1 MAFCLF
7 ALCTPMT
14 LPTFDLGQWLSAHR
28 IWGLLSA
35 SARRTLMQGSQEL
48 ELQRGQVLAQAG
60 QWPDALWL
68 IVEGRIN
75 LNNTQRQHT
84 HAMYAGEAFGQ
95 GATAIALQQQCTAQA
110 GTDAHLLQV
119 PVAVLQTLLQTDPAL
134 EPFFPVPVSGVLP
147 GKPSPGAQQSASQEI
162 SLLSRP
168 LHSLVRQQP
177 ITLPPSLSILQVAQ
191 AMRERSVSSIM
202 LTENNQLVGLVTDRD
217 MRNRALAASIDV
229 ARPVL
234 DIATQTPKTL
244 DHNSSASEALLMMAR
259 HNIHHI
265 PVMDGERIVGMVTA
279 TDLTRQHGTSAVY
292 LSSDIHHQT
301 DVEGL
306 AKISHK
312 VRTLQ
317 QQLAA
322 AHTSAYD
329 TGHII
334 TTITDALTTRL
345 IQLAEGLLGPT
356 PVPYVWVAAGS
367 QARSEQ
373 TAKSDQDNCLILDDS
388 FDEDKHGPYFKAF
401 SKMVCDGLA
410 ECGYIHCPGEMM
422 AMTDQWR
429 QPLRQWREY
438 FQRWVNV
445 PDGKSLMLTSVFFD
459 LRAVYGQSDLLS
471 QLRDEV
477 LDRTRGNTLFL
488 AHMVGNAQ
496 KLRPPLNLFGQ
507 ISTIRSGEHAGTVD
521 LKHQALAPI
530 VDLGRIY
537 ALASGLND
545 VNTHDRIASASSKGE
560 ISAQSARDLRDA
572 LEFIASLRI
581 AHQTQRM
588 NEGLAP
594 DNYLSLDELS
604 NFERAHLRD
613 AFSIIQSLQSVLGN
627 RYHF

>member
-1 MAFCLF
+1 
-7 ALCTPMT
+7 MT
-14 LPTFDLGQWLSAHR
+14 LPAFDLGQWLSAHR

-35 SARRTLMQGSQEL
+35 STRRSLMQGSQEL
-48 ELQRGQVLAQAG
+48 QLERGQSLAQAG
-60 QWPDALWL
+60 EWPDALWL
-68 IVEGRIN
+68 ILEGRIN
-75 LNNTQRQHT
+75 LHNTQRQHT
-84 HAMYAGEAFGQ
+84 HAMYAGESFGQ
-95 GATAIALQQQCTAQA
+95 GMTAMALQQQCSAQA
-110 GTDAHLLQV
+110 STDAHLLQV
-119 PVAVLQTLLQTDPAL
+119 PTALVQALLQTDPAL
-134 EPFFPVPVSGVLP
+134 EPFFPVPLSGMLP
-147 GKPSPGAQQSASQEI
+147 SKPSQATAPSASEGI

-168 LHSLVRQQP
+168 LHSLVRHQP
-177 ITLPPSLSILQVAQ
+177 ITLPPTLSILQVAQ

-217 MRNRALAASIDV
+217 MRNRALAASVDV
-229 ARPVL
+229 SRPVS
-234 DIATQTPKTL
+234 DIATLTPKTL
-244 DHNSSASEALLMMAR
+244 DHNSTAFDALLMMAR
-259 HNIHHI
+259 HNIHHV
-265 PVMDGERIVGMVTA
+265 PVMDGERIVGMLTA
-279 TDLTRQHGTSAVY
+279 TDLTRQHGTSPVY

-301 DVEGL
+301 SVEGL
-306 AKISHK
+306 VKISAK
-312 VRTLQ
+312 VRTMQ

-345 IQLAEGLLGPT
+345 IQLAEGLLGPA

-388 FDEDKHGPYFKAF
+388 FDADKHGPYFKAF

-438 FQRWVNV
+438 FDRWIHV
-445 PDGKSLMLTSVFFD
+445 PDGKALMLTTVFFD
-459 LRAVYGQSDLLS
+459 LRAVYGQSELL
-471 QLRDEV
+471 QRLRDEV
-477 LDRTRGNTLFL
+477 LERTKGNTLFL

-496 KLRPPLNLFGQ
+496 KQRPPLNLFGQ

-537 ALASGLND
+537 ALASGLHD
-545 VNTHDRIASASSKGE
+545 VNTHDRIQSASSKGE

-572 LEFIASLRI
+572 LEFIANLRI

-604 NFERAHLRD
+604 NFERGHLRD
-613 AFSIIQSLQSVLGN
+613 AFSVIQSLQSVLGN

>member
-1 MAFCLF
+1 
-7 ALCTPMT
+7 MT
-14 LPTFDLGQWLSAHR
+14 LPAFDLGQWLSAHR

-35 SARRTLMQGSQEL
+35 STRRSLMQGSQEL
-48 ELQRGQVLAQAG
+48 QLERGQPLAQAG
-60 QWPDALWL
+60 EWPDALWL
-68 IVEGRIN
+68 ILEGRIN
-75 LNNTQRQHT
+75 LHNTQRQHT
-84 HAMYAGEAFGQ
+84 HAMYAGESFGQ
-95 GATAIALQQQCTAQA
+95 GMTAMALQQQCSAQA
-110 GTDAHLLQV
+110 STDAHLLQV
-119 PVAVLQTLLQTDPAL
+119 PTALVQALLQTDPAL
-134 EPFFPVPVSGVLP
+134 EPFFPVPLSGMLP
-147 GKPSPGAQQSASQEI
+147 SKPSQTTAPSASEGI
-162 SLLSRP
+162 SLLNRP
-168 LHSLVRQQP
+168 LHSLVRHQP
-177 ITLPPSLSILQVAQ
+177 ITLPPTLSILQVAQ

-217 MRNRALAASIDV
+217 MRNRALAASVDV
-229 ARPVL
+229 NRPVS
-234 DIATQTPKTL
+234 DIATLTPKTL
-244 DHNSSASEALLMMAR
+244 DHNSTAFDALLMMAR
-259 HNIHHI
+259 HNIHHV
-265 PVMDGERIVGMVTA
+265 PVMDGERIVGMLTA
-279 TDLTRQHGTSAVY
+279 TDLTRQHGTSPVY

-301 DVEGL
+301 SVEGL
-306 AKISHK
+306 VKISAK
-312 VRTLQ
+312 VRTMQ

-345 IQLAEGLLGPT
+345 IQLAEGLLGPA
-356 PVPYVWVAAGS
+356 PAPYVWVAAGS

-388 FDEDKHGPYFKAF
+388 FDADKHGPYFKAF

-438 FQRWVNV
+438 FDRWIHV
-445 PDGKSLMLTSVFFD
+445 PDGKALMLTTVFFD
-459 LRAVYGQSDLLS
+459 LRAVYGQSELL
-471 QLRDEV
+471 QRLRDEV
-477 LDRTRGNTLFL
+477 LERTKGNTLFL

-496 KLRPPLNLFGQ
+496 KQRPPLNLFGQ

-537 ALASGLND
+537 ALASGLHD
-545 VNTHDRIASASSKGE
+545 VNTHDRIQSASSKGE

-572 LEFIASLRI
+572 LEFIANLRI

-604 NFERAHLRD
+604 NFERGHLRD
-613 AFSIIQSLQSVLGN
+613 AFSVIQSLQSVLGN

>member
-1 MAFCLF
+1 
-7 ALCTPMT
+7 MT
-14 LPTFDLGQWLSAHR
+14 LPAFDLGQWLSAHR

-35 SARRTLMQGSQEL
+35 STRRSLMQGSQEL
-48 ELQRGQVLAQAG
+48 QLERGQSLAQAG
-60 QWPDALWL
+60 EWPDALWL
-68 IVEGRIN
+68 ILEGRIN
-75 LNNTQRQHT
+75 LHNAQRQHT
-84 HAMYAGEAFGQ
+84 HAMYAGESFGQ
-95 GATAIALQQQCTAQA
+95 GMTAMALQQQCSAQA
-110 GTDAHLLQV
+110 STDAHLLQV
-119 PVAVLQTLLQTDPAL
+119 PTALVQALLQTDPAL
-134 EPFFPVPVSGVLP
+134 EPFFPVPLSGMLP
-147 GKPSPGAQQSASQEI
+147 SKPSQATAPSASEGI

-168 LHSLVRQQP
+168 LHSLVRHQP
-177 ITLPPSLSILQVAQ
+177 ITLPPTLSILQVAQ

-217 MRNRALAASIDV
+217 MRNRALAASVDV
-229 ARPVL
+229 SRPVS
-234 DIATQTPKTL
+234 DIATLTPKTL
-244 DHNSSASEALLMMAR
+244 DHNSTAFDALLMMAR
-259 HNIHHI
+259 HNIHHV
-265 PVMDGERIVGMVTA
+265 PVMDGERIVGMLTA
-279 TDLTRQHGTSAVY
+279 TDLTRQHGTSPVY

-301 DVEGL
+301 SVEGL
-306 AKISHK
+306 VKISAK
-312 VRTLQ
+312 VRTMQ

-345 IQLAEGLLGPT
+345 IQLAEGLLGPA

-388 FDEDKHGPYFKAF
+388 FDADKHGPYFKAF

-438 FQRWVNV
+438 FDRWIHV
-445 PDGKSLMLTSVFFD
+445 PDGKALMLTTVFFD
-459 LRAVYGQSDLLS
+459 LRAVYGQSELL
-471 QLRDEV
+471 QRLRDEV
-477 LDRTRGNTLFL
+477 LERTKGNTLFL

-496 KLRPPLNLFGQ
+496 KQRPPLNLFGQ

-537 ALASGLND
+537 ALASGLHD
-545 VNTHDRIASASSKGE
+545 VNTHDRIESASSKGE

-572 LEFIASLRI
+572 LEFIANLRI

-604 NFERAHLRD
+604 NFERGHLRD
-613 AFSIIQSLQSVLGN
+613 AFSVIQSLQSVLGN

>member
-1 MAFCLF
+1 
-7 ALCTPMT
+7 MT
-14 LPTFDLGQWLSAHR
+14 LPAFDLGQWLSAHR

-35 SARRTLMQGSQEL
+35 STRRSLMQGSQEL
-48 ELQRGQVLAQAG
+48 QLERGQSLAQAG
-60 QWPDALWL
+60 EWPDALWL
-68 IVEGRIN
+68 ILEGRIN
-75 LNNTQRQHT
+75 LHNTQRQHT
-84 HAMYAGEAFGQ
+84 HAMYAGESFGQ
-95 GATAIALQQQCTAQA
+95 GMTAMALQQQCSAQA
-110 GTDAHLLQV
+110 STDAHLLQV
-119 PVAVLQTLLQTDPAL
+119 PTALVQALLQTDPAL
-134 EPFFPVPVSGVLP
+134 EPFFPVPLSGMLP
-147 GKPSPGAQQSASQEI
+147 SKPSQATAPSASEGI

-168 LHSLVRQQP
+168 LHSLVRHQP
-177 ITLPPSLSILQVAQ
+177 ITLPPTLSILQVAQ

-217 MRNRALAASIDV
+217 MRNRALAASVDV
-229 ARPVL
+229 SRPVS
-234 DIATQTPKTL
+234 DIATLTPKTL
-244 DHNSSASEALLMMAR
+244 DHNSTAFDALLMMAR
-259 HNIHHI
+259 HNIHHV
-265 PVMDGERIVGMVTA
+265 PVMDGERIVGMLTA
-279 TDLTRQHGTSAVY
+279 TDLTRQHGTSPVY

-301 DVEGL
+301 SVEGL
-306 AKISHK
+306 VKISSK
-312 VRTLQ
+312 VRTMQ

-345 IQLAEGLLGPT
+345 IQLAEGLLGPA

-388 FDEDKHGPYFKAF
+388 FDADKHGPYFKAF

-438 FQRWVNV
+438 FDRWIHV
-445 PDGKSLMLTSVFFD
+445 PDGKALMLTTVFFD
-459 LRAVYGQSDLLS
+459 LRAVYGQSELL
-471 QLRDEV
+471 QRLRDEV
-477 LDRTRGNTLFL
+477 LERTKGNTLFL

-496 KLRPPLNLFGQ
+496 KQRPPLNLFGQ

-537 ALASGLND
+537 ALASGLHD
-545 VNTHDRIASASSKGE
+545 VNTHDRIQSASSKGE

-572 LEFIASLRI
+572 LEFIANLRI

-604 NFERAHLRD
+604 NFERGHLRD
-613 AFSIIQSLQSVLGN
+613 AFSVIQSLQSVLGN

>member
-1 MAFCLF
+1 
-7 ALCTPMT
+7 MT
-14 LPTFDLGQWLSAHR
+14 LPTFDLGPWLSAHR

-35 SARRTLMQGSQEL
+35 SARRTLTQDAQQVHL
-48 ELQRGQVLAQAG
+48 ERGQPLAQPG
-60 QWPDALWL
+60 EWPDALWL
-68 IVEGRIN
+68 ILEGRVD
-75 LNNTQRQHT
+75 LHNTQRQHT
-84 HAMYAGEAFGQ
+84 HALYAGECFGQ
-95 GATAIALQQQCTAQA
+95 GCTSAALQMQCQVLAS
-110 GTDAHLLQV
+110 TDARLLQV
-119 PVAVLQTLLQTDPAL
+119 PNATLQAL
-134 EPFFPVPVSGVLP
+134 IKSDAAMEPFFPVPLSGVLTQ
-147 GKPSPGAQQSASQEI
+147 GKATPAAPSAAEEVY
-162 SLLSRP
+162 LLSRP
-168 LHSLVRQQP
+168 LHSLVRHQP
-177 ITLPPSLSILQVAQ
+177 ITLPPTLSILQVAQ

-202 LTENNQLVGLVTDRD
+202 LTENNRLIGLVTDRD
-217 MRNRALAASIDV
+217 MRNRVLAASVDV
-229 ARPVL
+229 NRPVL
-234 DIATQTPKTL
+234 DIATLTPKTL
-244 DHNSSASEALLMMAR
+244 DHNSTAFEALLMMAR
-259 HNIHHI
+259 HNIHHV
-265 PVMDGERIVGMVTA
+265 PVMDDERIVGMVTA

-292 LSSDIHHQT
+292 LSSDIHHQ
-301 DVEGL
+301 DSVEGL

-312 VRTLQ
+312 VRSLQ

-345 IQLAEGLLGPT
+345 IQLAEGLLGPA
-356 PVPYVWVAAGS
+356 PIPYVWVAAGS

-388 FDEDKHGPYFKAF
+388 YDEGKHGPYFKAF

-438 FQRWVNV
+438 FLRWVTV
-445 PDGKSLMLTSVFFD
+445 PDGKALMLTTVFFD
-459 LRAVYGQSDLLS
+459 LRAVHGHSELL
-471 QLRDEV
+471 QTLRDEV
-477 LDRTRGNTLFL
+477 LERTRGNTLFL

-496 KLRPPLNLFGQ
+496 KLRPPLNMFGH

-537 ALASGLND
+537 ALAGGLHE
-545 VNTHDRIASASSKGE
+545 VNTHDRIASASTKGE

-588 NEGLAP
+588 NEGQAP
-594 DNYLSLDELS
+594 DNYLSLGELS
-604 NFERAHLRD
+604 NFERGHLRD
-613 AFSIIQSLQSVLGN
+613 AFSVIQSLQTVLGN
-627 RYHF
+627 RYQAGRF

>member
-1 MAFCLF
+1 
-7 ALCTPMT
+7 MT
-14 LPTFDLGQWLSAHR
+14 MPDFDLGHWLSAHR

-35 SARRTLMQGSQEL
+35 SARRTLLQGAQEL
-48 ELQRGQVLAQAG
+48 LVKRGQQIAQAG
-60 QWPDALWL
+60 HWPDALFL
-68 IVEGRIN
+68 ILEGRID
-75 LNNTQRQHT
+75 LHNTQRKHT
-84 HAMYAGEAFGQ
+84 HALYAGEMLGQ
-95 GATAIALQQQCTAQA
+95 GSSALALQQQCDIVAS
-110 GTDAHLLQV
+110 TDGRLLQV
-119 PVAVLQTLLQTDPAL
+119 QSSTLHHLFQTDAAL
-134 EPFFPVPVSGVLP
+134 EPFLPVPLSGVLT
-147 GKPSPGAQQSASQEI
+147 GKTTAAEHASAQEDIA
-162 SLLSRP
+162 LLSRP
-168 LHSLVRQQP
+168 LHSLVRHQP

-191 AMRERSVSSIM
+191 TMRERSVSSIM
-202 LTENNQLVGLVTDRD
+202 LTENNRLVGLVTDRD
-217 MRNRALAASIDV
+217 LRNRALAASVDV
-229 ARPVL
+229 NRPVM

-244 DHNSSASEALLMMAR
+244 DHNSSAFEALLMMAR

-265 PVMDGERIVGMVTA
+265 PVMDGERIVGMLTA

-292 LSSDIHHQT
+292 LSSDIHHQES
-301 DVEGL
+301 VEGL
-306 AKISHK
+306 ARISHK

-317 QQLAA
+317 QQLAT

-329 TGHII
+329 TGHVI

-345 IQLAEGLLGPT
+345 IQLAEGLLGPA

-388 FDEDKHGPYFKAF
+388 FDADTHGPYFKAF

-422 AMTDQWR
+422 AMTDTWR

-438 FQRWVNV
+438 FLRWITV
-445 PDGKSLMLTSVFFD
+445 PDSKALMLTTVFFD
-459 LRAVYGQSDLLS
+459 LRAVYGQAMLL
-471 QLRDEV
+471 QTLRDEV
-477 LDRTRGNTLFL
+477 LERTRGNTLFL

-496 KLRPPLNLFGQ
+496 KQRPPLNMFGQ
-507 ISTIRSGEHAGTVD
+507 ISTIRSGEHAGKVD

-537 ALASGLND
+537 ALADGLHA
-545 VNTHDRIASASSKGE
+545 VNTHDRIAQASSKGE
-560 ISAQSARDLRDA
+560 ISNQSARDLRDA

-604 NFERAHLRD
+604 NFERGHLRD
-613 AFSIIQSLQSVLGN
+613 AFSVIQSLQSVLGN

>member
-1 MAFCLF
+1 
-7 ALCTPMT
+7 MT
-14 LPTFDLGQWLSAHR
+14 LPAFDLGQWLSAHR

-35 SARRTLMQGSQEL
+35 STRRSLMQGSQEL
-48 ELQRGQVLAQAG
+48 QLERGQSLAQAG
-60 QWPDALWL
+60 EWPDALWL
-68 IVEGRIN
+68 ILEGRIN
-75 LNNTQRQHT
+75 LHNTQRQHT
-84 HAMYAGEAFGQ
+84 HAMYAGESFGQ
-95 GATAIALQQQCTAQA
+95 GMTAMTLQQQCSAQA
-110 GTDAHLLQV
+110 STDAHLLQV
-119 PVAVLQTLLQTDPAL
+119 PTALVQALLQTDPAL
-134 EPFFPVPVSGVLP
+134 EPFFPVPLSGMLP
-147 GKPSPGAQQSASQEI
+147 SKPSQATAPSASEGI

-168 LHSLVRQQP
+168 LHSLVRHQP

-217 MRNRALAASIDV
+217 MRNRALAASVDV
-229 ARPVL
+229 SRPVS
-234 DIATQTPKTL
+234 DIATLTPKTL
-244 DHNSSASEALLMMAR
+244 DHNSTAFDALLMMAR
-259 HNIHHI
+259 HNIHHV
-265 PVMDGERIVGMVTA
+265 PVMDGERIVGMLTA
-279 TDLTRQHGTSAVY
+279 TDLTRQHGTSPVY

-301 DVEGL
+301 SVEGL
-306 AKISHK
+306 VKISAK
-312 VRTLQ
+312 VRTMQ

-345 IQLAEGLLGPT
+345 IQLAEGLLGPA

-388 FDEDKHGPYFKAF
+388 FDADKHGPYFKAF

-438 FQRWVNV
+438 FDRWIHV
-445 PDGKSLMLTSVFFD
+445 PDGKALMLTTVFFD
-459 LRAVYGQSDLLS
+459 LRAVYGQSELL
-471 QLRDEV
+471 QRLRDEV
-477 LDRTRGNTLFL
+477 LERTKGNTLFL

-496 KLRPPLNLFGQ
+496 KQRPPLNLFGQ

-537 ALASGLND
+537 ALASGLHD
-545 VNTHDRIASASSKGE
+545 VNTHDRIQSASSKGE

-572 LEFIASLRI
+572 LEFIANLRI

-604 NFERAHLRD
+604 NFERGHLRD
-613 AFSIIQSLQSVLGN
+613 AFSVIQSLQSVLGN